1 VGEDGGNLPP
11 ADRLTTRTGKAGSV
25 AYGSLTGFLAGLV
38 GLGGAEPRIPFILY
52 YLKLSLEEM
61 IVVNLIISLATSS
74 FNLAARANAGLWSGD
89 AALVSVAMVAG
100 SLPGKYAGAS
110 ISYRVSRRALKAF
123 IAMVL
128 TLVVVRVVYGLL
140 VPGSGNGSIAPPL
153 ELALSLATGFGVGIV
168 SGSVGVA
175 GGEYRI
181 PILTYLLG
189 FPIKIAG
196 TVSQLVTLPTMVVG
210 IWKHRRQGSFTRR
223 SIRASVILGVPSV
236 GGAILS
242 GFLAVSIPATYIEVL
257 FALILSY
264 TVAALSWEV
273 AGKGRVET
281 GTKA

>member
-1 VGEDGGNLPP
+1 LPP
-11 ADRLTTRTGKAGSV
+11 ADRLTTRTGKATSV

-74 FNLAARANAGLWSGD
+74 FNLAVRANAGLWSGD

-100 SLPGKYAGAS
+100 SLPGAYAGAS
-110 ISYRVSRRALKAF
+110 ISHRVSRRALKAF
-123 IAMVL
+123 IALVL
-128 TLVVVRVVYGLL
+128 SLVVVRVVYGLL
-140 VPGSGNGSIAPPL
+140 VPGSGNGPVALPL

-223 SIRASVILGVPSV
+223 SIRTTVILGVPSV

-242 GFLAVSIPATYIEVL
+242 GFLVVSIPATYIEGL

-273 AGKGRVET
+273 AGKERVEA
-281 GTKA
+281 GTKG